1 MLVDNTLN
9 DNMILFQNSKVN
21 SANAKN

>member
-1 MLVDNTLN
+1 VDNTLN